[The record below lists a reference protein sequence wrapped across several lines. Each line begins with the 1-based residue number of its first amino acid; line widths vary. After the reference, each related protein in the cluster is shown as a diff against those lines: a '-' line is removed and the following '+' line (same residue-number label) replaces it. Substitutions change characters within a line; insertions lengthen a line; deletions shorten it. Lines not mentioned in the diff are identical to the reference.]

1 MIQMYEVILNPAAG
15 KGKARGEI
23 PAIRSFLERSALT
36 YRLHLTE
43 KPGDAASIAASL
55 EYNRDTAVI
64 AAGGDGTCNEVVNGL
79 LSRPPSGE
87 GQKADVPLFGVL
99 PIGRGNDFSYGA
111 GLPSSLPD
119 ALELLLQ
126 PKVSFIDAGY
136 LRGGDFPDG
145 RYFVNGVGVGF
156 DAIVGFAAAKMRMF
170 HGAAGYL
177 IAAVR
182 TLIAYP
188 EPPRLEIVFN
198 GSAVERQPALV
209 SIMNGRRMGGS
220 FYMAPTALINDGLLD
235 ICMTDHGPRGRL
247 LRSMYHYSRG
257 TQASLPNTVTAETEG
272 ITLKALAGGMA
283 VHADGETI
291 CTSGTNLEISC
302 RRSVLLLLGGK
313 GEPV

>member
-23 PAIRSFLERSALT
+23 PAVRSFFERSALT

-43 KPGDAASIAASL
+43 RPGDATSIAASI
-55 EYNRDTAVI
+55 ERNRETAVL

-79 LSRPPSGE
+79 LSRPPSGD
-87 GQKADVPLFGVL
+87 GQEADVPLFGVL

-111 GLPSSLPD
+111 GLPSSLQD
-119 ALELLLQ
+119 ALELLLE
-126 PKVSFIDAGY
+126 PKASLIDAGY
-136 LRGGDFPDG
+136 LKGGDFPDG

-156 DAIVGFAAAKMRMF
+156 DAIVGFAAAQLRMF

-188 EPPRLEIVFN
+188 EPPELEIIFN
-198 GSAVERQPALV
+198 GSSARRQPALV
-209 SIMNGRRMGGS
+209 SVMNGRRMGGS
-220 FYMAPTALINDGLLD
+220 FYMAPDALMNDGLLN
-235 ICMTDHGPRGRL
+235 ICMTDHGPRSML
-247 LRSMYHYSRG
+247 LKSMYRYSRG
-257 TQASLPNTVTAETEG
+257 TQASLPNTVTAETKS
-272 ITLKALAGGMA
+272 ITLRALQGGMA

-291 CTSGTNLEISC
+291 CTSGSNLEISC
-302 RRSVLLLLGGK
+302 RRSALLLLGSK